1 MRLKTASLLVMP
13 AVLASVATL
22 FWHASASSAS
32 NSAAAKQPVIVE
44 LFTSEG
50 CSDCPPADTL
60 LKRLAEEQPIDGVE
74 IIALEEHVDYWN
86 RQGWNDPFSAVD
98 FSVRQNDYTA
108 VFPKAG
114 GPYTPQMIVDG
125 RAQFIGS
132 RANEALEQIRAA
144 AAQPK
149 AHLLLTLAPASKP
162 HTYNVDLRF
171 DPDSA
176 APDASSLDFYLA
188 VTEKGLH
195 STPNAGENSGAA
207 LTHAPVVRQLRK
219 LHSIKL
225 PLTASVSNTI
235 SLKDNWNASN
245 VTVVAFLVNPK
256 THQIQAAG
264 ESLLPN

>member
-1 MRLKTASLLVMP
+1 MRLKTVSF
-13 AVLASVATL
+13 AVLLAVLLSFASL
-22 FWHASASSAS
+22 FWHPSAAAS
-32 NSAAAKQPVIVE
+32 NSSAAKQPVIVE

-74 IIALEEHVDYWN
+74 IIPLEEHVDYWN
-86 RQGWNDPFSAVD
+86 HQGWNDPFSSVD

-125 RAQFIGS
+125 HAQFIGS
-132 RANEALEQIRAA
+132 RANEALEQIRDA

-149 AHLLLTLAPASKP
+149 ACLLLTLAPTSKA
-162 HTYNVDLRF
+162 HTYNVELRL
-171 DPDSA
+171 DPGSA

-207 LTHAPVVRQLRK
+207 LTHGPVVRQLRK
-219 LHSIKL
+219 FHSIKL
-225 PLTASVSNTI
+225 PLTAPVANTI
-235 SLKDNWNASN
+235 NLKDNWNTAN
-245 VTVVAFLVNPK
+245 LTVVAFLVNPK

-264 ESLLPN
+264 ATTLPN